1 VRRRPADT
9 RFSDSPHLRQPQLSG
24 LRGVRAVALKLGA
37 RGARLLWHDRE
48 WAVPPY
54 PVAPIDTTGAGDSFD
69 AGFIYEWLRGGSP
82 EQCLQTAAIC
92 GALSTRGMG
101 GLEGFPAVE
110 ELNEALVEVRSA

>member
-1 VRRRPADT
+1 MLGTLAE
-9 RFSDSPHLRQPQLSG
+9 
-24 LRGVRAVALKLGA
+24 RGVRAVALKLGA